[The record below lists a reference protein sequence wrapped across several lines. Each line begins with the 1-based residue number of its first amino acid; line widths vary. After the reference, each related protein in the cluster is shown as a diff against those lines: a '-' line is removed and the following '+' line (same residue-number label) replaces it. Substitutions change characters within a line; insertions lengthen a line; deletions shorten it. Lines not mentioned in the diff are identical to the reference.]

1 MSRCLDTFKA
11 IFSKSGNQV
20 LDETLL
26 VCRVHEK
33 SLFCLTKQHVT
44 AKADVRASTAPI
56 RPPKMGHVFG
66 RWPVIVAVKDHNSFS
81 IHANDKVVGLDVLH
95 CDFLSGNFLGFADAR
110 GYNSNHSHPME
121 RVLAIDGRCIV
132 ISVIRRF
139 REIDSMEYRSV

>member
-33 SLFCLTKQHVT
+33 SLFCLT
-44 AKADVRASTAPI
+44 ADVGASTAPV

-66 RWPVIVAVKDHNSFS
+66 RWPVIVAVKDHNFFS
-81 IHANDKVVGLDVLH
+81 IHANDKVAGLDVL
-95 CDFLSGNFLGFADAR
+95 R
-110 GYNSNHSHPME
+110 E
-121 RVLAIDGRCIV
+121 RE
-132 ISVIRRF
+132 
-139 REIDSMEYRSV
+139 RERERACAKL